1 MTYVRLFLAFLVSV
15 FFGYF
20 TLGSSLFFKVV
31 LSFLLLGFY
40 QLASDFVIKK
50 WVLND
55 VLNSVFKKRAI
66 LAPISFLLVLPFEL
80 RFSLPVLLLA
90 SCLYFVFII
99 LVLFYPFG
107 EKDNKEAYANRFFI
121 FLFFFS
127 GIASLIYQVSWQR
140 ILFQMIGVN
149 TESVVIIVS
158 IFMLGLG
165 LGGILGGWISKKYPE
180 KLPEAFFLC
189 ELLIGIFGFFSSY
202 IFKGF
207 NPIFWSVSFT
217 GGMSLLFLLLLIP
230 TIFMGATL
238 PILVTYLNYYKKN
251 TGVSFGTLYFFNTA
265 GAALASFLC
274 VDLLFVFM
282 GISSA
287 TKVAALFNLGV
298 GLCTFLYIRLTETS
312 HEKVGLEKTKGS
324 TEGSCLIYYVLAFL
338 VGFIS
343 LSQEILWVRAIGF
356 SVAGMPQVF
365 GHVLGFFLIGIALSS
380 AFAKKLCEEDS
391 FPMRKIS
398 FMLLAS
404 AVVYAFSLVLVSF
417 VLSLTANGGLLVS
430 YGLIMFVAFLQGGV
444 LIALCHDLI
453 AKKGG
458 HVGSQLSKLYLANIL
473 GCTLGPL
480 VTGYIVL
487 DTISLEDA
495 FFLFALGSIFLSLIM
510 YKPEKEKIAASL
522 FSLVLIGGSY
532 YFFSDGL
539 LFKLFKKSAPMVATR
554 FDKVIQNRHGIITT
568 HIDENGFHITS
579 GGGGFDGR
587 WSEGLFYDFPL
598 DRPYIFALLHPKPR
612 KVLLIGM
619 SVGAWGRIIQD
630 YKPLESLDI
639 IDINP
644 GYFKLSSFYPGHDK
658 LIQDPSVNIHFN
670 DARRWLKLNP
680 NKKFDVIIMNT
691 PHHYRSMVSNL
702 LSKEFLELSKSR
714 LSPDGVVFFNATNS
728 PDGLFTGAQIFKR
741 ITRYANLF
749 MGTDSEVVL
758 DKKERLRVLKEDFHY
773 RRSGVSQI
781 EFEKK
786 LEKVASKDFSDIG
799 PILRKRKDL
808 SLITDDNMLTE
819 YKRPHSRYS
828 WLYWIKEFPRE

>member
-1 MTYVRLFLAFLVSV
+1 MTYLRFILCILCAALFAKFTTGSAFLPK
-15 FFGYF
+15 FII
-20 TLGSSLFFKVV
+20 SSFV
-31 LSFLLLGFY
+31 LLGFGT
-40 QLASDFVIKK
+40 SVTFVVKK
-50 WVLND
+50 WVLNPE
-55 VLNSVFKKRAI
+55 LLSIFKTRSLI
-66 LAPISFLLVLPFEL
+66 APLSFIIVLPFEF
-80 RFSLPVLLLA
+80 RFSLPVVILS
-90 SCLYFVFII
+90 SCIYFTFI
-99 LVLFYPFG
+99 LGVLFFPYG
-107 EKDNKEAYANRFFI
+107 EKDNKESYANRFFI

-165 LGGILGGWISKKYPE
+165 LGGLLGGVISKKFPG

-189 ELLIGIFGFFSSY
+189 EFLIGAFGFFSSY
-202 IFKGF
+202 IFKVF
-207 NPIFWSVSFT
+207 NPIFWSVSFSI
-217 GGMSLLFLLLLIP
+217 GMSLLFLLLLIP

-274 VDLLFVFM
+274 VDLLFVFL
-282 GISSA
+282 GIESS
-287 TKVAALFNLGV
+287 TKIAALFNLGV
-298 GLCTFLYIRLTETS
+298 GLFTFVYIRLTHSSSIEIQEEDPYQEAS
-312 HEKVGLEKTKGS
+312 GS
-324 TEGSCLIYYVLAFL
+324 SFIYYLLAFL

-365 GHVLGFFLIGIALSS
+365 GHVLGFFLVGIALSS
-380 AFAKKLCEEDS
+380 AYAKKLCEEES
-391 FPMRKIS
+391 FPMKKVS
-398 FMLLAS
+398 YMLLAS

-430 YGLIMFVAFLQGGV
+430 YGLIMVVAFLQGGV
-444 LIALCHDLI
+444 LIALCHDLLS
-453 AKKGG
+453 KKGG

-480 VTGYIVL
+480 VTGYFIL
-487 DTISLEDA
+487 DSLSLEKA
-495 FFLFALGSIFLSLIM
+495 FFLFALGSVFLSLIM
-510 YKPEKEKIAASL
+510 YKPEKEKIIASTVSL
-522 FSLVLIGGSY
+522 FIVGGT
-532 YFFSDGL
+532 YFVFADKI
-539 LFKLFKKSAPMVATR
+539 LFKLFKKSAPMAATK

-579 GGGGFDGR
+579 GGGGFDGK

-612 KVLLIGM
+612 KILLIGM

-630 YKPLESLDI
+630 YKHLESLDI
-639 IDINP
+639 VDINP
-644 GYFKLSSFYPGHDK
+644 GYFKLSSMYPGHEK
-658 LIQDPSVNIHFN
+658 LISDSRVKIHFN
-670 DARRWLKLNP
+670 DARRWLKLNQ

-702 LSKEFLELSKSR
+702 LSKEFLELSKSK
-714 LSPDGVVFFNATNS
+714 LEDNGVVFFNATNS
-728 PDGLFTGAQIFKR
+728 PDGLYTGAQVFKR
-741 ITRYANLF
+741 ITPYANLF
-749 MGTDSEVVL
+749 MGTDSIASL
-758 DKKERLRVLKEDFHY
+758 DKEERIRVLREDFVY
-773 RRSGVSQI
+773 KRAGVSDS

-786 LEKVASKDFSDIG
+786 IEKVASKDFSDIG
-799 PILRKRKDL
+799 PILRERKDL
-808 SLITDDNMLTE
+808 LLITDDNMLTE

-828 WLYWIKEFPRE
+828 WLYWIKDFPRE